1 MKRFE
6 HWLGALPVR
15 TKLMLLASLASG
27 MALIL
32 AGIVLTLTDYQA
44 NRRALVQR
52 LQVQAEIGAR
62 NWDEHTRLGH
72 ISGPPARRCARV

>member
-1 MKRFE
+1 MKRFK

-15 TKLMLLASLASG
+15 TKLMLLASFASG

-32 AGIVLTLTDYQA
+32 AGIVLTLTDYQS

-52 LQVQAEIGAR
+52 LQEGRHPNAR
-62 NWDEHTRLGH
+62 SLER
-72 ISGPPARRCARV
+72 